1 MARKTT
7 REITRE
13 ITRELMSHATTQC
26 DTAPPQGQRARFFP
40 KFIAAA
46 LLLTLGAGVV
56 PATAL
61 TLKTGEVMAKDG
73 SVHVG
78 ASPRNRA
85 NMIANAKRR
94 DEPAG
99 VVGNNVFVVVGD
111 SITFVPTREL
121 RGKTKESMVAIV
133 GDAVVQEITG
143 LAEVSFD
150 EVMAVSQISESTGVE
165 IDKLL
170 DREELALLDAETLQE
185 IRDFSTETGLSVEN
199 LVAVNAVL
207 EKLPADE
214 VEHFIDELE
223 TMVDDGLADEVGSFM
238 SDLSQIEGGIE
249 TFLGF
254 EGYDECVAGGGGSV
268 CDQVQAAHDNS
279 GLE

>member
-1 MARKTT
+1 
-7 REITRE
+7 
-13 ITRELMSHATTQC
+13 L
-26 DTAPPQGQRARFFP
+26 
-40 KFIAAA
+40 
-46 LLLTLGAGVV
+46 
-56 PATAL
+56 
-61 TLKTGEVMAKDG
+61 
-73 SVHVG
+73 
-78 ASPRNRA
+78 
-85 NMIANAKRR
+85 IANAKRR

-133 GDAVVQEITG
+133 SDAVVQEITG
-143 LAEVSFD
+143 LAEVRFD

-170 DREELALLDAETLQE
+170 DREELVLLDAETLQG
-185 IRDFSTETGLSVEN
+185 IRDFSTETGLSAEN

-207 EKLPADE
+207 VKLPADE

-223 TMVDDGLADEVGSFM
+223 TMLDDELADEVESFM

-254 EGYDECVAGGGGSV
+254 EGYHECVAGGGGSV
-268 CDQVQAAHDNS
+268 CDQVQAAHDSS
-279 GLE
+279 GLG

>member
-1 MARKTT
+1 MARET
-7 REITRE
+7 TRE

-223 TMVDDGLADEVGSFM
+223 TMVDDGLADEVESFM

-254 EGYDECVAGGGGSV
+254 EGYDECVTSGGGSV